1 MKQITPKNVNS
12 VLNGIK
18 TTERE
23 PRTKPAPTA
32 RDRKSR
38 THATDHAPR
47 PSRKRVR
54 ITLEDMRLKPVETQ
68 YFIMEPQLSTVLEG
82 PFTDLDEAITKL
94 IQNRRDGQPCRLIA
108 ATTDVLVPERW
119 TDTEL
124 EADACDYR

>member
-12 VLNGIK
+12 VLKGIK

-38 THATDHAPR
+38 SPATDHAPR

-54 ITLEDMRLKPVETQ
+54 IKLEDMRLNQ
-68 YFIMEPQLSTVLEG
+68 YFVMEPQLSTVLEG